1 MTLSEKIYRCRKKKG
16 LSQERLAELIGVS
29 RQSVSKW
36 ETGEAEP
43 EIRKLKLLAQVFEVS
58 VDWLLSEAETE
69 ETATA
74 EETEAEGTP
83 GRADWLESVP
93 GVVGRMLRRYG
104 WLYGVYVAVSGL
116 GMLFLGALARYMTRR
131 MFSFSPFGGGGFFA
145 DGAGQLSGLG
155 DFAAQNPVYIFGGI
169 IMALGAVLIIAGAV
183 IIIVLKKR
191 R

>member
-1 MTLSEKIYRCRKKKG
+1 M
-16 LSQERLAELIGVS
+16 
-29 RQSVSKW
+29 
-36 ETGEAEP
+36 
-43 EIRKLKLLAQVFEVS
+43 
-58 VDWLLSEAETE
+58 
-69 ETATA
+69 
-74 EETEAEGTP
+74 
-83 GRADWLESVP
+83 
-93 GVVGRMLRRYG
+93 GRMLRRYG